1 MAQRR
6 FPRYRV
12 DVPMVVRKMGAGMT
26 GDLRGQSV
34 NLSEGGVGVMMGG
47 GFLPGQVV
55 LMELVLPQSHQPVR
69 VNARFCHRCDSVSGF
84 EFLAAEP
91 HVLES
96 IRQACTGSAA

>member
-6 FPRYRV
+6 FPRFRV
-12 DVPMVVRKMGAGMT
+12 DAPMVVRKMGAGMT

-55 LMELVLPQSHQPVR
+55 LMELVLPNIQDPVR
-69 VNARFCHRCDSVSGF
+69 LNARFCHHNQSVSGF

-96 IRQACTGSAA
+96 IRQACNGAAA